1 MASANGSS
9 EGNKSSKMDFSEDIR
24 ELTSSSDVLRQVED
38 GVHRLSEASRRE
50 IECLVGELMTLHK
63 KLLSDG
69 DRIQL
74 GIEEYANLNRYVM
87 QLTTNIVDS
96 VEKLRR
102 PRIN

>member
-1 MASANGSS
+1 MTSANGSS
-9 EGNKSSKMDFSEDIR
+9 EVNKSSNMDFSEDTR
-24 ELTSSSDVLRQVED
+24 ELTSRDAFREVENS
-38 GVHRLSEASRRE
+38 VHRLSEASRRE

-69 DRIQL
+69 DRIQHD
-74 GIEEYANLNRYVM
+74 IEEYANLNRYVM

>member
-1 MASANGSS
+1 MTSANGSS

-24 ELTSSSDVLRQVED
+24 ELTSTSDALRQVEN

-69 DRIQL
+69 DRIQADT
-74 GIEEYANLNRYVM
+74 EEYAELNQHVM
-87 QLTTNIVDS
+87 QLTTIIMDS
-96 VEKLRR
+96 VGKLPR
-102 PRIN
+102 PSIN

>member
-1 MASANGSS
+1 MTSANGSS

-24 ELTSSSDVLRQVED
+24 ELTSSSDALRQVENV
-38 GVHRLSEASRRE
+38 VHRLSEVSTRE

-74 GIEEYANLNRYVM
+74 DIEQYAELNQHVM
-87 QLTTNIVDS
+87 QLTTIIMDS
-96 VEKLRR
+96 VGKLPR
-102 PRIN
+102 PSIN

>member
-24 ELTSSSDVLRQVED
+24 ELTSSSDALRQVED

-63 KLLSDG
+63 KVLSDG
-69 DRIQL
+69 DRIQADT
-74 GIEEYANLNRYVM
+74 EEYAELNQHVM
-87 QLTTNIVDS
+87 QLTTIIVDS
-96 VEKLRR
+96 VEKLPR

>member
-1 MASANGSS
+1 MTSANGSS
-9 EGNKSSKMDFSEDIR
+9 EVNKSSNMDFSEDIR
-24 ELTSSSDVLRQVED
+24 ELTSGDALREVENS
-38 GVHRLSEASRRE
+38 VHRLSEASRRE

-74 GIEEYANLNRYVM
+74 DIEEYANLNRYVM

>member
-1 MASANGSS
+1 MTSANGSS
-9 EGNKSSKMDFSEDIR
+9 EVNKSSTMDFSEDIR
-24 ELTSSSDVLRQVED
+24 ELTSGDALREVENS
-38 GVHRLSEASRRE
+38 VHRLSEASRRE

-74 GIEEYANLNRYVM
+74 DIEEYANLNRYVM
-87 QLTTNIVDS
+87 RLTTIIVDS
-96 VEKLRR
+96 VEKLPR

>member
-87 QLTTNIVDS
+87 QLTTNIVES

>member
-1 MASANGSS
+1 MTSANGSS
-9 EGNKSSKMDFSEDIR
+9 EVNKSSTMDFSEDIR
-24 ELTSSSDVLRQVED
+24 ELTSGDALREVENS
-38 GVHRLSEASRRE
+38 VHRLSEASRRE

-74 GIEEYANLNRYVM
+74 DIEEYANLNRDVM
-87 QLTTNIVDS
+87 QLTTIIVDS
-96 VEKLRR
+96 VEKLPR

>member
-1 MASANGSS
+1 MTSANGSS
-9 EGNKSSKMDFSEDIR
+9 EVNKSSNMDFSEDIR
-24 ELTSSSDVLRQVED
+24 ELTSGDALREVENS
-38 GVHRLSEASRRE
+38 VHRLSEASRRE

>member
-1 MASANGSS
+1 MTSTNGSS

-24 ELTSSSDVLRQVED
+24 ELTSSSDALRQVENV
-38 GVHRLSEASRRE
+38 VHRLSEVSRRE

-74 GIEEYANLNRYVM
+74 DIEQYAELNQHVM
-87 QLTTNIVDS
+87 QLTTIIMDS
-96 VEKLRR
+96 VGKLPR
-102 PRIN
+102 PSIN